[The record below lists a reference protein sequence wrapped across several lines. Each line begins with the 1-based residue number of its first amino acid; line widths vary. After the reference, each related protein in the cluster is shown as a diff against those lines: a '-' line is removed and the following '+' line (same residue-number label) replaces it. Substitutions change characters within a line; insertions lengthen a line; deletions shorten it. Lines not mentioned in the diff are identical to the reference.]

1 MTVTALLVSHEG
13 ARWLPAVLTGLRDQ
27 QLPPDR
33 ILAVDTGS
41 GADTLGLLTEALG
54 SDAVHSYDGSF
65 PDAVRH
71 ALAMIDTEWV
81 WILHDDANPEPR
93 ALLELV
99 AAAETLDADI
109 FGPKLR
115 EWPSLRRLLEL
126 GVTISATGRRE
137 TGLERGEYDQ
147 GQHDEVREMLAVN
160 TAGMLVRREVLEKL
174 GGFDP
179 ELPLFATDLDFGW
192 RAARAGHRSLVVPQA
207 VVFHAEAGH
216 RGQRRTKLLGRRT
229 RTHRAEREASLYVL
243 LANHTGRRLPWQ
255 VIRLFFGSFVRML
268 GYLLVRSPGH
278 AADEL
283 VALFNVYSR
292 PGRIRAARRA
302 RRAAQQ
308 AEPVDVRRLLSPWWV
323 PYRHGLDAISDLAT
337 AAANEGRDA
346 AERRRSARME
356 AAAQAQGSLGAH
368 SHSGRVSHSDDD
380 DEAMAAD
387 SGLLVRIVT
396 SPVAMLSILFVLVSL
411 YAAREAFAPLAGGA
425 LSPAPASNADWWR
438 LVTEGWHR
446 IGQGTDAPEPGYVLP
461 FALVASIP
469 FFTPSA
475 VVGVLFLFAVPVAA
489 LGAWRVGR
497 VVSELG
503 SGYAASPWLV
513 GWATATYAVIPAAS
527 GAWGQGRFGVV
538 ASAALLPWLAHA
550 ALGFVEPSSD
560 RRWRAG
566 WRCGLLLAI
575 ITAFTPVAWLFVL
588 LVILGVIGVGFGMAG
603 QTMRSR
609 SVWGPLAVVVA
620 APPVLLL
627 PGTLGVL
634 GHDVTAIFLEAGRLA
649 STPGPVG
656 LLAGRFDDLAAPVW
670 MGLLLVVPAAVAV
683 LRVRS
688 RIAVVACW
696 VLIALAAVLA
706 AVLSRI
712 TITLPAAEAR
722 PGLGFLLL
730 VIHGALVVAVLVGAT
745 GVRAELSASRLSW
758 RQPLALVLAGCALLV
773 PLGGWAWWLASGDD
787 ELGRPAADDVPAYMS
802 QVTRSAPGHGVLLVR
817 GDVESGLTWN
827 VHRGEGTTLGQDEIL
842 ALTEPDKQLD
852 ADVGQLVSRPTPEV
866 VARMS
871 EHGVDY
877 VVMPA
882 PVDPQVAATLDAASG
897 MTQASAADR
906 STRAWQFDEAAPDDA
921 IDGEGP
927 WWHPWLLGLQGL
939 AILVI
944 VVLCG
949 PTRRDQR

>member
-41 GADTLGLLTEALG
+41 GTDTLGLLTEALG

-71 ALAMIDTEWV
+71 AVAMIDTEWV
-81 WILHDDANPEPR
+81 WIIHDDANPDAR

-99 AAAETLDADI
+99 AASEVHDADI

-229 RTHRAEREASLYVL
+229 RTHRAEREAALFVL
-243 LANHTGRRLPWQ
+243 LANAAGRRLPWQ
-255 VIRLFFGSFVRML
+255 VLRLLVGSFWRIL
-268 GYLLVRSPGH
+268 GFLLVRAPGL

-283 VALFNVYSR
+283 VALVNVYSR

-302 RRAAQQ
+302 RRVAQD
-308 AEPVDVRRLLSPWWV
+308 AEPVDVRHLLSPWWV
-323 PYRHGLDAISDLAT
+323 PYRHGLDLITDLAT

-346 AERRRSARME
+346 AERRRSARTE
-356 AAAQAQGSLGAH
+356 AAAEAQGSLGAH
-368 SHSGRVSHSDDD
+368 SHTGRLSLSDEE
-380 DEAMAAD
+380 DEAIAPDA
-387 SGLLVRIVT
+387 GLLVRIVT
-396 SPVAMLSILFVLVSL
+396 SPLAMASIVFVLVSL
-411 YAAREAFAPLAGGA
+411 YAAREAFGPLAGGA
-425 LSPAPASNADWWR
+425 LSPAPAAAADWWR
-438 LVTEGWHR
+438 LVAEGWHR
-446 IGQGTDAPEPGYVLP
+446 IGQGTDAPAPGYLLP
-461 FALVASIP
+461 FALTASIP
-469 FFTPSA
+469 FFTPNV
-475 VVGVLFLFAVPVAA
+475 VVGLLFLLAVPVAA
-489 LGAWRVGR
+489 LGTWRVGR
-497 VVSELG
+497 VVAELG
-503 SGYAASPWLV
+503 SGHAASPWLV
-513 GWATATYAVIPAAS
+513 GWAAATYAVIPAVS

-538 ASAALLPWLAHA
+538 VSAALLPWLAHA

-566 WRCGLLLAI
+566 WRCGLLLAV

-588 LVILGVIGVGFGMAG
+588 IVVVVVVVAGFALAG
-603 QTMRSR
+603 RAMRPR
-609 SVWGPLAVVVA
+609 SVWGPLAVAVA

-634 GHDVTAIFLEAGRLA
+634 GHDLTTIFLEAGRLA
-649 STPGPVG
+649 STPGPLG
-656 LLAGRFDDLAAPVW
+656 LLAGRFDDLAAPLW
-670 MGLLLVVPAAVAV
+670 MGLVLVVPAAVAV
-683 LRVRS
+683 LRARS

-696 VLIALAAVLA
+696 LLVAIAAVLA

-712 TITLPAAEAR
+712 TITLPAVEAR

-730 VIHGALVVAVLVGAT
+730 VVHGALVVAVLVAAH
-745 GVRAELSASRLSW
+745 GVWSDLGSSRISW
-758 RQPLALVLAGCALLV
+758 RQPLALVLAGCALVV
-773 PLGGWAWWLASGDD
+773 PLGGWGWWLASGQDD
-787 ELGRPAADDVPAYMS
+787 LGRPAAGDVPAYMS
-802 QVTRSAPGHGVLLVR
+802 QVTESAPGRGVLLLR
-817 GDVESGLTWN
+817 GDVGSGLTWN
-827 VHRGEGTTLGQDEIL
+827 VHRGDGTTLGEDEIL
-842 ALTEPDKQLD
+842 ALTDPDRALD
-852 ADVGQLVSRPTPEV
+852 ADVRELVARPTPAV
-866 VARMS
+866 VERMPG
-871 EHGVDY
+871 HGVDY

-882 PVDPQVAATLDAASG
+882 PVDTQVAATLDATSG

-906 STRAWQFDEAAPDDA
+906 ATRAWQFDRTAPDNA
-921 IDGEGP
+921 IDGDGP

-944 VVLCG
+944 AVLCG
-949 PTRRDQR
+949 PTRREL